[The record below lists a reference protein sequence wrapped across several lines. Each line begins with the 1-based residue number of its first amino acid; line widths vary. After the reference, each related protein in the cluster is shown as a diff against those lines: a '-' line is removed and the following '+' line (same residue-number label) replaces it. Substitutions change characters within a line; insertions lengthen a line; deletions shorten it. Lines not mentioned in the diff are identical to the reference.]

1 MSLGEEECMEVKR
14 TYEAPRLRDWGNV
27 VDLTQLGGT
36 SGGGDTFNGISMTS
50 GSVTPAAN
58 PRR

>member
-1 MSLGEEECMEVKR
+1 MEVKR